1 MPSSCCRQHRRR
13 AGLAELTNG
22 MFDPRHNPNPPQF
35 CCIKPDWW
43 FQHLWKIWF
52 RQFGWWLFPIY
63 GNITNHVPNHQP
75 RNLLNSEMLC
85 GVLPLGCDL
94 RIKSS
99 SLFDMRAKGQCL
111 ALGLGARLLCCVLG
125 RSRVENASESWDKP
139 SWLSW
144 SAWQIKFHGF
154 CGTISY
160 RDLDGILQ
168 YVHHPA
174 YPAMPCNSAI
184 GDWMTSELSEP
195 SELSTSAKHRHF
207 SSSNA
212 APWADGFADGFWSY
226 EITSWSQTFLG
237 GFRPFFGLIS
247 YLIST
252 HKKQKTWLMNID
264 DTYYT
269 WDHMSL
275 WYSMMPSMM
284 LSTKRTSTWTT
295 KQWAHLFMPLPT

>member
-1 MPSSCCRQHRRR
+1 MMIIPNIWKHNESCSK
-13 AGLAELTNG
+13 
-22 MFDPRHNPNPPQF
+22 PP
-35 CCIKPDWW
+35 
-43 FQHLWKIWF
+43 
-52 RQFGWWLFPIY
+52 
-63 GNITNHVPNHQP
+63 T
-75 RNLLNSEMLC
+75 RNLLNSETLC

-184 GDWMTSELSEP
+184 GDWMTSELSE
-195 SELSTSAKHRHF
+195 LSTSAKHRHF

-212 APWADGFADGFWSY
+212 APWADGV
-226 EITSWSQTFLG
+226 SQTPSGPMKSPPGHRHSLG
-237 GFRPFFGLIS
+237 VFGLFRP
-247 YLIST
+247 YLLFDQHS
-252 HKKQKTWLMNID
+252 QKTENLIAHESMIFNDAINDAINKKNIHLD
-264 DTYYT
+264 DQTMGPPLHASSDVGQLGSPGPPRWPCQMQGIDLGSRYFAIETPWNIWNTYETY
-269 WDHMSL
+269 WDFE
-275 WYSMMPSMM
+275 
-284 LSTKRTSTWTT
+284 R
-295 KQWAHLFMPLPT
+295 QVG